1 MESNQLTEIGGL
13 LKEAFTSS
21 LNGFDDLGADYID
34 TPTQTAVRRGLF
46 SFQAQADSPTVSFS
60 AGNQTNTFYF
70 TGGFTSVTVG
80 SSVSATLTGIT
91 EGTYITV
98 QCDVPVKF
106 GFSNISATG
115 GLGDKF
121 EVYWDGLTDASSIH
135 IKDLGATRPIL
146 SSMDNTFSSLDLR
159 GNSVSGDFPNDVTV
173 SGNLYIQGNEFSGGL
188 PAFSNSMVRYQAN
201 DNKFRGDMPDIG
213 SSTSIRSF
221 LVYNQRDDSL
231 PRYQSSREMITG
243 TIQDLSGCTS
253 LEFFH
258 VGAGASW
265 VDGFKNR
272 LTVASDFDVP
282 VSLSKFFASNCNIS
296 QDGVDKILLK
306 FSETATTSPNIID
319 LSGTNGYPSDAGQSY
334 ANALISRG
342 WTVEL
347 PAQ

>member
-1 MESNQLTEIGGL
+1 MESNELTEIGGL

-34 TPTQTAVRRGLF
+34 KPTQTAVRKGLF
-46 SFQAQADSPTVSFS
+46 SFQAQADNPTVSFNT
-60 AGNQTNTFYF
+60 GNQTNTFYF
-70 TGGFTSVTVG
+70 TGGFTSGAG
-80 SSVSATLTGIT
+80 SSVSVTLTGIT

-98 QCDVPVKF
+98 QCAVPIKF

-121 EVYWDGLTDASSIH
+121 EVYWEGLTDASSID

-146 SSMDNTFSSLDLR
+146 SSMDNTFSKLDLR

-173 SGNLYIQGNEFSGGL
+173 SDNLYIQGNEFSGGL

-201 DNKFRGDMPDIG
+201 DNKFRGDIPDIS
-213 SSTSIRSF
+213 SSTSIKSF

-231 PRYQSSREMITG
+231 PRLPSSREMITG
-243 TIQDLSGCTS
+243 TIPNLFGCTS

-258 VGAGASW
+258 VGAGPSW

-296 QDGVDKILLK
+296 KNDVDKILFK
-306 FSETATTSPNIID
+306 FAERATTSPNIID

-342 WTVEL
+342 WTVKL